1 MKNLIEALAKARAT
15 FTKAGKT
22 ATNKFDGYQYATIAD
37 YINAVTPA
45 LSENGLIL
53 IQKESVDCDGLFV
66 SVETSM
72 YHSSG
77 ESIEFGKTICPI
89 APKKQGA
96 PVFTPQNVGAAITYA
111 RKYGMQVALCIAS
124 EDDAD
129 DNQPPAGSQVPPPSE
144 SPKKPYQKL
153 CTNDK
158 FTENKDKW
166 AAALLKHGAEK
177 FFAYLF
183 EKHATKLSIEQEK
196 ELIGISEALHNSASQ
211 NQQ

>member
-1 MKNLIEALAKARAT
+1 MKNLIEALAKARAA

-22 ATNKFDGYQYATIAD
+22 ATNKFEGYQYATIAD

-77 ESIEFGKTICPI
+77 ESIEFGKTVCPI
-89 APKKQGA
+89 SPKKQGA

-129 DNQPPAGSQVPPPSE
+129 DNQQPMPQIAPI
-144 SPKKPYQKL
+144 KL

-158 FTENKDKW
+158 FAENKDKW
-166 AAALLKHGAEK
+166 VEAMLKMGTEK
-177 FFAYLF
+177 FIAVLL
-183 EKHATKLSIEQEK
+183 EKHDTKLSKEQK
-196 ELIGISEALHNSASQ
+196 NELFNMAHDLRHAQDQ
-211 NQQ
+211 NHQ